1 MELMISVPR
10 RWRNKNLIV
19 IYDETRDTESVKFQ
33 MLVWPADYWAAK
45 AELGHI
51 YNRFINETLVR
62 KVDSGID
69 HYPLITY

>member
-1 MELMISVPR
+1 MELMISVIR

-19 IYDETRDTESVKFQ
+19 IYEEARDTESVKFQ

-51 YNRFINETLVR
+51 T
-62 KVDSGID
+62 DS
-69 HYPLITY
+69 

>member
-33 MLVWPADYWAAK
+33 MLV
-45 AELGHI
+45 
-51 YNRFINETLVR
+51 
-62 KVDSGID
+62 
-69 HYPLITY
+69 